1 MWTEYHANLPN
12 KRLAKGLLYQG
23 FKSEEETKGIAFPNL
38 FFFFFSKF
46 SNYECSP
53 CLRI

>member
-38 FFFFFSKF
+38 FFFFFFQNSVTM
-46 SNYECSP
+46 NAAHV
-53 CLRI
+53 

>member
-23 FKSEEETKGIAFPNL
+23 FKSEEVEARGNKRNYFPQS
-38 FFFFFSKF
+38 FFFFLPK
-46 SNYECSP
+46 
-53 CLRI
+53 I